1 MLSSITDSYK
11 ELKIL
16 FLVFWKLPSLYKL
29 FFHESLVTCFALP
42 ADSKI
47 YLSRRKAY
55 ANMLKSQDMEN
66 SSFACQYSVTPGSCH
81 KPIAMA
87 TPKKASILLS
97 SCAKFCLIWFLV
109 LLLELGLVKIP
120 LNTVLVNNGW
130 IFAINFVLLFG
141 TELLRERLL
150 FVSFLIIKN
159 LFVNYHPV
167 QMTISFSFTILSVCL
182 VVTIYCFY

>member
-55 ANMLKSQDMEN
+55 ANMLESQDMEN

-130 IFAINFVLLFG
+130 IFAINFVPLFG

-150 FVSFLIIKN
+150 FVSFLIINN